1 MKAVWRHLRAFLGN
15 SETQSVFVIL
25 AVGMATIALLLS
37 LQNQRRVKI
46 DLQEDIDTV
55 DAEYILARAN
65 DATQFADSILSF
77 LEGASALLGIMLV
90 VGGWMFRNNIQQQ
103 IERLQASATAA
114 IEESQ
119 RFVRESQ
126 HDLERRKTDLQTL
139 ESALQARMD
148 RLVKETAQ
156 QLEATQTQ
164 ARNLFRVLSLQLLAE
179 QQVRAHNIDTAV
191 STLRSALAINPHDHA
206 TNYLLGYLYI
216 QRKQIDLALEHLEH
230 ALESEGDFTPGIA
243 ALGLA
248 LRRKGDSLDSDDRPA
263 ERDHF
268 WGQAE
273 ARLVEALGQD
283 HRLTDADGESYF
295 GTLGGLYRRQ
305 KRYYAA
311 LDAYERAYQ
320 VTPDSSYPLINL
332 ASIHTHEG
340 NMKQA
345 RHYFEKVVE
354 QARLALDDD
363 PRNAWRRCDLAQAL
377 LVLGHP
383 EEALR
388 ELRTVIHQ
396 DPERSVLE
404 TVRSGLSFLSESPE
418 SITGL
423 DEMIR
428 LLDETLT
435 ARDGGTLPPPDQG
448 VEA

>member
-1 MKAVWRHLRAFLGN
+1 MKAVWQRLKAFL
-15 SETQSVFVIL
+15 TQSVFVIL
-25 AVGMATIALLLS
+25 AVVMAAIALLLS
-37 LQNQRRVKI
+37 YQNERRVKI
-46 DLQEDIDTV
+46 ELREGVQSV

-77 LEGASALLGIMLV
+77 LEGASALLGIMLF

-103 IERLQASATAA
+103 IEKLQDSATEA
-114 IEESQ
+114 IKES
-119 RFVRESQ
+119 RKFVQDSRD
-126 HDLERRKTDLQTL
+126 DLEKRKTDLQAM
-139 ESALQARMD
+139 ESALQQRMD
-148 RLVKETAQ
+148 RLVQETTQ
-156 QLEATQTQ
+156 RLEETQTQ

-179 QQVRAHNIDTAV
+179 QQVRSYNIDTAV
-191 STLRSALAINPHDHA
+191 STLRSALTINPDDHA

-216 QRKQIDLALEHLEH
+216 QRKQIDLALNHLEH
-230 ALESEGDFTPGIA
+230 ALKSEQNFTPGIA

-248 LRRKGDSLDSDDRPA
+248 LRRKGDSLDNDGHQA
-263 ERDHF
+263 ERDLF

-273 ARLVEALGQD
+273 SRLLEALSQD

-320 VTPDSSYPLINL
+320 VTPNSSYPLINL

-340 NMKQA
+340 NLKQA

-377 LVLGHP
+377 LVMGQQD
-383 EEALR
+383 EALK
-388 ELRTVIHQ
+388 ELRAVIKQ

-418 SITGL
+418 RIAGL
-423 DEMIR
+423 DEMIG
-428 LLDETLT
+428 LLDETL
-435 ARDGGTLPPPDQG
+435 QG
-448 VEA
+448 AGV